1 VPQADNPLAFVGK
14 FLDSTP
20 FLSFVLV
27 VIASLVAWAIW
38 RG

>member
-1 VPQADNPLAFVGK
+1 VAYNENPLAFVGK
-14 FLDSTP
+14 FLDSTG

-27 VIASLVAWAIW
+27 VIAGLAAWAVW